1 MNASPWQRAGYRLRR
16 NRAAWISFVIL
27 CALALAAVSTPIL
40 LAAGVLRPYA
50 VHYDL
55 VQSVGSVPTGNLGGI
70 SFAHPLGVEPL
81 LGRDLLSRL
90 LLAMS
95 LSMLVAIGAT
105 ALAVLIGATLGMV
118 AGYLGG
124 PLDHVIGRT
133 TDLVLAFPATI
144 MLLALSPVLR
154 ARIDEVLPGGGV
166 HQVAT
171 PAIYLTLVL
180 GFFGWPPFARTVRG
194 QVLVLR
200 ERQFVEA
207 SRSMGATRRRIVF
220 VSLPAH
226 LSTPLLVFVPLN
238 LRHCIAAEAT
248 LTFLGVGFQPPT
260 PSFGTLLNVS
270 VNYVRADPAY
280 FVAPSALLIVI
291 MICCTVL
298 ADGLRDALAPGR
310 D

>member
-1 MNASPWQRAGYRLRR
+1 MTTASPWQRTRHRLRQDR
-16 NRAAWISFVIL
+16 PARTAFWI
-27 CALALAAVSTPIL
+27 LAVVAVAAVSTPIL
-40 LAAGVLRPYA
+40 MQLGVLRPYA

-55 VQSVGSVPTGNLGGI
+55 VRSTGSIPTGNFGGI

-81 LGRDLLSRL
+81 LGRDVLSRL

-95 LSMLVAIGAT
+95 LSLLIAVGAT
-105 ALAVLIGATLGMV
+105 LLAVLIGGTLGIV

-124 PLDHVIGRT
+124 PIDHLISRT
-133 TDLVLAFPATI
+133 TDLVLAFPTLI

-154 ARIDEVLPGGGV
+154 DRIDALLPGAGP
-166 HQVAT
+166 HQTAT
-171 PAIYLTLVL
+171 TTIYLAFVL
-180 GFFGWPPFARTVRG
+180 GAFGWPSFARTVRG

-200 ERQFVEA
+200 EREFVEA
-207 SRSMGATRRRIVF
+207 TRSMGATRRRIVF
-220 VSLPAH
+220 VKLPPH

-270 VNYVRADPAY
+270 VDYVRTDPEF
-280 FVAPSALLIVI
+280 FVTPSVLLVVI
-291 MICCTVL
+291 MISCTVL
-298 ADGLRDALAPGR
+298 ADGLRDALSR
-310 D
+310 